1 MFLFRGI
8 PGLQG
13 PQGPI
18 GVQGPK
24 GDKGEQV
31 AGFKGPIS
39 KWIIPWYIFLKQLI
53 KKWVKYDFIIFS
65 FFYEP

>member
-1 MFLFRGI
+1 MSSLNWLFFYFLFRGT

-13 PQGPI
+13 PQGPMGI
-18 GVQGPK
+18 QGPK

-39 KWIIPWYIFLKQLI
+39 K
-53 KKWVKYDFIIFS
+53 
-65 FFYEP
+65 

>member
-1 MFLFRGI
+1 MLFLKQNQQLILVLSFRGV

-39 KWIIPWYIFLKQLI
+39 K
-53 KKWVKYDFIIFS
+53 
-65 FFYEP
+65 

>member
-1 MFLFRGI
+1 MNAVFETRLAFIFFYFLFRGT

-13 PQGPI
+13 PQGPMGI
-18 GVQGPK
+18 QGPK

-39 KWIIPWYIFLKQLI
+39 KWIIQNTL
-53 KKWVKYDFIIFS
+53 FS
-65 FFYEP
+65 MSYNFDI

>member
-39 KWIIPWYIFLKQLI
+39 KWIIP
-53 KKWVKYDFIIFS
+53 
-65 FFYEP
+65 